1 MKETYVWE
9 KLEVD
14 FLTKIN
20 TMYDYLGSGGF
31 DVFKKRVINELKE
44 FAESYN
50 DAKEIFENIQNDIY
64 DNGLESPKGFLLSK

>member
-31 DVFKKRVINELKE
+31 DIFKKRVINELKE